1 MACQFLKVDLVQ
13 RIGGSLAWACLWL
26 FWKGEKTFKA
36 PKNVSFWVGF
46 LELNFHGRYGSAK
59 GARWG
64 EQFVQPFVDRRVT
77 ERFRELL
84 MTGNAQLQVASIID
98 DG

>member
-1 MACQFLKVDLVQ
+1 MVVFW
-13 RIGGSLAWACLWL
+13 GS
-26 FWKGEKTFKA
+26 
-36 PKNVSFWVGF
+36 
-46 LELNFHGRYGSAK
+46 NFSEIVGRYGSAK

-84 MTGNAQLQVASIID
+84 MTGNGAVAGASVHETIVES
-98 DG
+98 